1 MIAVQPRQRGRL
13 AVLTAFVCL
22 LCTLPYW
29 RAITLPSI
37 SDTYVQVWLG
47 RHYGPIS
54 QLPALA
60 ADALYRCR
68 ATSIWLTAITDSIF
82 GFSEPILHIESLL
95 LHLFNVCLI
104 AALGRWQRLGFHL
117 SIPAALLWGLNER
130 HHEAVMWYAALP
142 EQLVFFFVLLTV
154 LLWLEWWQNSKILF
168 YWASLAS
175 FILALLSK
183 ESAVAACAL
192 IALPLIFEPQRY
204 RQFLRAVSPFFLLSL
219 TYFAFNVLDRSSNLH
234 WNDGT
239 FRIGWHFLP
248 VLFNSTARLFS
259 IWGLAAIALLVYNRK
274 IVDWRIVYFAL
285 AWIPICLAP
294 YVFIAYMP
302 RVPSRHVY
310 LASLGVALLISVA
323 VRPLL
328 ERRTITIALLA
339 LYLVS
344 NTSYI
349 WFYKHNQFVERANV
363 TEHLIRDARLLNTA
377 NDPHALQVSCF
388 PLAPEI
394 AVLALS
400 HHLGL
405 AESSISVDKTVS
417 TDCLKP
423 QVQLV
428 LD

>member
-13 AVLTAFVCL
+13 VALTAFVCL

-29 RAITLPSI
+29 RALTLPAI
-37 SDTYVQVWLG
+37 SDTYLQVWAG

-54 QLPALA
+54 QWSELA

-68 ATSIWLTAITDSIF
+68 TTSIWLTAVTESIF
-82 GFSEPILHIESLL
+82 GFSQPILQLESLL
-95 LHLFNVCLI
+95 LHLLNVCLI
-104 AALGRWQRLGFHL
+104 AALGRWSRIGFQL

-130 HHEAVMWYAALP
+130 HHEAVIWYAALP
-142 EQLVFFFVLLTV
+142 EQLVFFFVILTV
-154 LLWLEWWQNSKILF
+154 LLWLEWWQNGKVHF
-168 YWASLAS
+168 YWASLTS
-175 FILALLSK
+175 FVLALLSK
-183 ESAVAACAL
+183 ESAVAVCAL
-192 IALPLIFEPQRY
+192 IVLPLLFEPKRY
-204 RQFLRAVSPFFLLSL
+204 RQLLHAAAPYFFLSI
-219 TYFAFNVLDRSSNLH
+219 TYFAFNFLDRSTNLH

-259 IWGLAAIALLVYNRK
+259 VWGIAAIALLVYNRK
-274 IVDWRIVYFAL
+274 TVEWRIVLFAL

-294 YVFIAYMP
+294 YVFVSYMP

-328 ERRTITIALLA
+328 QSRSTVLLLLG

-344 NTSYI
+344 NTGYI

-363 TEHLIRDARLLNTA
+363 TEHLIRDAKLLSTA
-377 NDPHALQVSCF
+377 EDQRALQVSCF

-394 AVLALS
+394 AVIALS
-400 HHLGL
+400 QHLGL
-405 AESSISVDKTVS
+405 AESRISVDKTAS
-417 TDCLKP
+417 ASCLKP

>member
-1 MIAVQPRQRGRL
+1 MIAAHPRQRGRVV
-13 AVLTAFVCL
+13 VLTAFVCL
-22 LCTLPYW
+22 FCTLPYW
-29 RAITLPSI
+29 RALLLPSI
-37 SDTYVQVWLG
+37 SDTYLQVWLG
-47 RHYGPIS
+47 RHYGPLS
-54 QLPALA
+54 QLPELA

-82 GFSEPILHIESLL
+82 GFSQPIFNIESLL
-95 LHLFNVCLI
+95 LHLLNVCLI
-104 AALGRWQRLGFHL
+104 AALGRWPRIGFQI
-117 SIPAALLWGLNER
+117 SIPAALLWGLYER
-130 HHEAVMWYAALP
+130 HHEAVIWYAALP

-154 LLWLEWWQNSKILF
+154 VLWLEWWQNGKALF
-168 YWASLAS
+168 YWASLAA
-175 FILALLSK
+175 FMLALLSK

-192 IALPLIFEPQRY
+192 IALPLIFEPHRY
-204 RQFLRAVSPFFLLSL
+204 RQFLRAAWLFFFLSL
-219 TYFAFNVLDRSSNLH
+219 TYFAFNVIDRSSNLH

-259 IWGLAAIALLVYNRK
+259 FWGLAAIALLAYNRK
-274 IVDWRIVYFAL
+274 IVEWRIVFFAL

-323 VRPLL
+323 VQPLL
-328 ERRTITIALLA
+328 HCRKTILALLA

-349 WFYKHNQFVERANV
+349 WFYKHNQFMERANV
-363 TEHLIRDARLLNTA
+363 TEHLIRDAKLLSTA
-377 NDPHALQVSCF
+377 THPHALQVSCF

-417 TDCLKP
+417 PTCVEP
-423 QVQLV
+423 QVHLV
-428 LD
+428 TD

>member
-29 RAITLPSI
+29 RALTLPSI

>member
-1 MIAVQPRQRGRL
+1 MITAQPRQRGRL

-37 SDTYVQVWLG
+37 SDTYLQIWLG
-47 RHYGPIS
+47 RHYGPFS

-68 ATSIWLTAITDSIF
+68 ATSIWLTAITESIF
-82 GFSEPILHIESLL
+82 GFSQPVLHIESVL
-95 LHLFNVCLI
+95 LHLLNVCLI

-142 EQLVFFFVLLTV
+142 EQLVFFFVLLT
-154 LLWLEWWQNSKILF
+154 LLFWLEWWQNGKALF

-175 FILALLSK
+175 FLLALLSK

-192 IALPLIFEPQRY
+192 IALPLIFEPHRY
-204 RQFLRAVSPFFLLSL
+204 RQFLRAAWLFFFLSL
-219 TYFAFNVLDRSSNLH
+219 TYFAFNVIDRSSNLH

-259 IWGLAAIALLVYNRK
+259 FWGLAAIALLAYNRK
-274 IVDWRIVYFAL
+274 IVEWRIVFFAL

-310 LASLGVALLISVA
+310 LASLGVALLISDY
-323 VRPLL
+323 
-328 ERRTITIALLA
+328 EFT
-339 LYLVS
+339 
-344 NTSYI
+344 N
-349 WFYKHNQFVERANV
+349 K
-363 TEHLIRDARLLNTA
+363 
-377 NDPHALQVSCF
+377 
-388 PLAPEI
+388 
-394 AVLALS
+394 
-400 HHLGL
+400 
-405 AESSISVDKTVS
+405 
-417 TDCLKP
+417 
-423 QVQLV
+423 
-428 LD
+428 

>member
-1 MIAVQPRQRGRL
+1 MIAAQPRQRGRL
-13 AVLTAFVCL
+13 VVLTAFVCL

-29 RAITLPSI
+29 RALTLPSI

-82 GFSEPILHIESLL
+82 GFSQPILYIESLL
-95 LHLFNVCLI
+95 LHLVNVCLI
-104 AALGRWQRLGFHL
+104 AALGRWPRLGFQI

-130 HHEAVMWYAALP
+130 HHEAVIWYAALP

-154 LLWLEWWQNSKILF
+154 LLWLEWWQNGKAIF

-204 RQFLRAVSPFFLLSL
+204 RQFLRAASPFFLLSL
-219 TYFAFNVLDRSSNLH
+219 AYFAFNVLDRSSNLH

-239 FRIGWHFLP
+239 FRIGWHFIP

-259 IWGLAAIALLVYNRK
+259 FWGLAAIALLAYNRK
-274 IVDWRIVYFAL
+274 IVEWRVVYFAL

-323 VRPLL
+323 VRQLL
-328 ERRTITIALLA
+328 NRRKTILALLA

-344 NTSYI
+344 NTAYI
-349 WFYKHNQFVERANV
+349 WFYKHNRFMERANV
-363 TEHLIRDARLLNTA
+363 TEHLIRDAKLLGTA
-377 NDPHALQVSCF
+377 THPHALQVSCF

-405 AESSISVDKTVS
+405 AESNISVDKTISPACVE
-417 TDCLKP
+417 P
-423 QVQLV
+423 QVHLV
-428 LD
+428 MD

>member
-1 MIAVQPRQRGRL
+1 MIAAHPRQRGRVV
-13 AVLTAFVCL
+13 VLTAFVCL
-22 LCTLPYW
+22 FCTLPYW
-29 RAITLPSI
+29 RALLLPSI
-37 SDTYVQVWLG
+37 SDTYLQVWLG
-47 RHYGPIS
+47 RHYGHLS
-54 QLPALA
+54 QLPELA

-82 GFSEPILHIESLL
+82 GFDQPILHIESLL
-95 LHLFNVCLI
+95 LHLLNVCLI
-104 AALGRWQRLGFHL
+104 AALGRGPHIGFQI
-117 SIPAALLWGLNER
+117 SIPAALLWGLYER
-130 HHEAVMWYAALP
+130 HHEAVIWYAALP

-154 LLWLEWWQNSKILF
+154 VLWLEWWQNGKALF
-168 YWASLAS
+168 YCASLAS

-192 IALPLIFEPQRY
+192 IALPLIFEPHRY
-204 RQFLRAVSPFFLLSL
+204 RQLLRAASPFFFLSL
-219 TYFAFNVLDRSSNLH
+219 SYFAFNVIDRSSNLH

-239 FRIGWHFLP
+239 FRLGWHFLP

-259 IWGLAAIALLVYNRK
+259 FWGLAAIALLAYNRK
-274 IVDWRIVYFAL
+274 IIEWRIVFFAL

-294 YVFIAYMP
+294 YAFIAYMP

-323 VRPLL
+323 VQPLL
-328 ERRTITIALLA
+328 HRRKTILALLA
-339 LYLVS
+339 LDLVS

-349 WFYKHNQFVERANV
+349 WFYKHNQFMERANV
-363 TEHLIRDARLLNTA
+363 TEHLIRDAKLLSTA
-377 NDPHALQVSCF
+377 NHPHALQVSCF

-400 HHLGL
+400 YHLGL

-417 TDCLKP
+417 PTCVEP